1 MHRTRNSTG
10 SILGT
15 LLFSVLAGIVVPLGV
30 FGGTARASSW
40 VLYGW
45 GNNDYGEVGDGSS
58 GDFKVFPWAVSGLS
72 EFEVRFAAGNRFSVA
87 AMPDGTVR
95 AWGIN
100 DAGQIGITPPVNSP
114 IPVEVAGIY
123 NVLDV
128 AAGDNHVLAL
138 CADGSVWAW
147 GGNDKGQLGDGT
159 QTPRHVPAPVA
170 GLPPVI
176 AIAAGNKH
184 SLALTCHGQIFAWGA
199 GDRGQI
205 GDSFTA
211 NRLTPVPVTVPPGV
225 AFAAVE
231 AGGQHSVALGWD
243 GTVWTW
249 GDNLQYQLGDG
260 TTDSRRAVP
269 LAVPDFANA
278 VEVAAGGLHTLV
290 LKADGYAWSWGCNG
304 SGQLGNNSTTNSNTP
319 VLVLN
324 IGPPNGAVTVAAGG
338 EHSMAVQ
345 MGGNGLAWGNNA
357 LGQLANGTPDTPIK
371 VPGNIVNITSV
382 TGLAG
387 GQNHSLGL
395 SRFTT
400 PSPPAIWFQPVSQG
414 VGPGQSVILT
424 VRAKGEPRLQY
435 QWFEG
440 LSGST
445 MYPVSGATHSTL
457 VTSSLFADKTFWV
470 KVYNGIGATDSN
482 TAFITVM
489 EPPSILVQPLTQAL
503 CSGQTATL
511 TVDATG
517 SAPLHYQWFRGESGN
532 VSDPI
537 ASGTLDAYMT
547 DPLTVTTSFWVKVW
561 NVAGEADS
569 DTAVVTVRQPPQI
582 FSLTTPPPVCSG
594 SSVSLTVTAGGS
606 APLNYQWYKGGAG
619 DTSTPVGSNSN
630 ELALL
635 PTVSATYWV
644 RVSNDCGQADSSP
657 TDVSIMPPPSIVS
670 GPSSTEICP
679 NAPVTLSVTAAAGT
693 TPNYQW
699 FRGSTGDTTTPVGGN
714 SNVFTPSNL
723 AVTTSFWVRL
733 TNPCGT
739 ADSATATVTVRQ
751 LPHIT
756 VQPAS
761 NAICPNTAATL
772 TVTATGSGTLSYQ
785 WFRGASGNTSTPV
798 GTNSSSFTTSNLT
811 MPVSYWVRVSNLCGA
826 EDSVTATVSIKAL
839 TQITAHPLPVTIPA
853 GSSATLSVTAAGEG
867 PLSYQWYQGTSGD
880 TSTPVGANAPG
891 YTTPPLTAT
900 TPYWVRVTGACG
912 SVNSQTATVTVSG
925 GEGPYTPT
933 YLEAHVGASTTSVH
947 LAWSNTNTAAASII
961 VERRMGAGGGF
972 DVIVTLP
979 GTATS
984 YEDGGLPPNQTW
996 CYRVRAR
1003 LGEASSGYSNEACI
1017 RLAVCSP
1024 PQAATLGS
1032 LPSGAAGVV
1041 LEGRG
1046 RSLECPARGYFK
1058 YGVTSLEEG
1067 RTADQDLGYGPN
1079 DVPFS
1084 AGLDNLQTDVTYQFQ
1099 AVVVSEGG
1107 TAFGEIRTFTLH
1119 SNTWVV
1125 TTLSDP
1131 LQGKSPDDLLSLREA
1146 IAGAEAVSVG
1156 VPQVI
1161 VFDPSLPDPPV
1172 VELNGPLPYLRRGS
1186 VAIDGRIP
1194 GTNGGRKVILT
1205 HAAGAAAAVPPAIL
1219 VVTSAGNTL
1228 SNLVL
1233 GGGGGVGIHLTGPN
1247 AVRNVVRGCEIGFDS
1262 AGRLSPGA
1270 LSLSVGILVS
1280 NGAGNN
1286 RLGLPSALLIDLA
1299 GAGEAQALETS
1310 GNLVANCSASGILIA
1325 DPASADNQIAG
1336 NRIGTLDPGSVPG
1349 NGNGVNLSRA
1359 PRNTVGG
1366 PDAAYGN
1373 AVVGNVLNGVLVTGP
1388 TAVGNR
1394 ISRNAVWG
1402 NGLLGI
1408 DLSGMDGIGD
1418 GPQTS
1423 LAQFKRDGPN
1433 RFMPS
1438 PLIDRFGYEAVDVGA
1453 RYSIWGRTLPFA
1465 RVEVYEADRDPSGFG
1480 EGKRFLSFA
1489 DADATGAFVASFL
1502 LTPGNYVTLTAALD
1516 GDTSEFSA
1524 CAQLGVVSRD
1534 EDVNCLQPREN
1545 LLLLA
1550 SGYSR
1555 DCEVLLGHGLPA
1567 GGSLN
1572 AVLTMEGSS
1581 PFPFAVPVPPRRNVT
1596 AFPVT
1601 TPAAGLGQLALELP
1615 GTAMLTTA
1623 QVQVMADTAQDLAP
1637 KGTVTVPGTLGG
1649 PIPFRIYHV
1658 SGQAW
1663 QVLDVT
1669 VSAATGT
1676 TSPMFPLIKIFGP
1689 RAAYL
1694 NTNCQ
1699 NDENTTAFSQVLL
1712 PETGDYFI
1720 AVGDLYLRQGTGMA
1734 FSLTV
1739 GLFQNTDT
1747 MTDAVTARD
1756 GIDLPGQGAAVAIGD
1771 LDGDGWP
1778 DLVTAVPELQQLSLA
1793 YKAPGTGDG
1802 FEAPVSLPLSF
1813 TPGGVTLADLDDNG
1827 RPDILVANPAT
1838 GGVYVVFNPGRVTP
1852 LDLMKPLR
1860 TARSY
1865 AGTAAGG
1872 DVGSSA
1878 DFNRDGFADYAQL
1891 SSTTGSLQIFLN
1903 DQSGNLA
1910 AGQYLAAGTAPR
1922 GMAVADF
1929 DGDTVP
1935 DIAVADTGGD
1945 QVPVF
1950 QGAGDGTF
1958 SLARTLEGCTSPVD
1972 IKAGDYSLD
1981 GLPDLL
1987 VLNQGNARL
1996 QGYFGV
2002 GALEF
2007 SLAQEHPTGLAPNSV
2022 AVNDINVDGYA
2033 DAAVACSGD
2042 GKIYVFMG
2050 SAAGLFLP
2058 QAILSSTGAVETLV
2072 WYSFGNG
2079 GAYFS
2084 IPPDQDFI
2092 NTLQSTYKTL
2102 DFPCA
2107 ESGGDFDAAF
2117 ALANPTAEDA
2127 LVYLSLL
2134 GKNGTLLTDPTVSNP
2149 VTLAIPARQQVS
2161 FYVDRMF
2168 GDGARNYEPW
2178 MRVTTQNASV
2188 GGFSL
2193 LVARSANLS
2202 MDGTTGQTAAA
2213 PRQFLPAPGAAGPGA
2228 DARYSV
2234 ANPGTASCPVTVTCR
2249 NATGQAQGAAHPFTL
2264 APGGREA
2271 FDFLT
2276 VFPGVTGTASLDVSA
2291 GAPVE
2296 CMVSGG
2302 AAGMMAALPGLAVP
2316 ASSAGPV
2323 SLYMPH
2329 FAEGTIFRSVVELM
2343 NPGPAAASVTVTAYG
2358 DDGNPLGT
2366 PGTAPLPA
2374 GGMLRSTVAE
2384 LVGIDPL
2391 SAGVISGYLK
2401 VVSDRGDLVGCLTFT
2416 DRAVAAYAAALPLQR
2431 DAGNRFL
2438 YSHVAVGA
2446 IGGIPYYTGVAV
2458 LNTGAADVTGHFTV
2472 YDAAGTVR
2480 GEADAVFPAGRKLS
2494 RMLTDFVPGL
2504 GDQAGGYV
2512 TLTAP
2517 AGSTLMSFE
2526 LFGDA
2531 GMHFLSAVPA
2541 QPLP

>member
-1 MHRTRNSTG
+1 MHRTRKSTG
-10 SILGT
+10 SILGS
-15 LLFSVLAGIVVPLGV
+15 LLFSVLAGIVVSLGV
-30 FGGTARASSW
+30 LGGTARASSW

-45 GNNDYGEVGDGSS
+45 GNNDYGEVGDGTS

-95 AWGIN
+95 TWGIN
-100 DAGQIGITPPVNSP
+100 DAGQLGITPPVNSSIP
-114 IPVEVAGIY
+114 ITVPGISD
-123 NVLDV
+123 VLDV

-138 CADGSVWAW
+138 RVDGSVWAW
-147 GGNDKGQLGDGT
+147 GANDRGQLGDGT
-159 QTPRHVPAPVA
+159 QTPRHIPAPVA

-176 AIAAGNKH
+176 AIAAGHKH
-184 SLALTCHGQIFAWGA
+184 SLALTDHGQIFAWGA

-205 GDSFTA
+205 GDSYTA
-211 NRLTPVPVTVPPGV
+211 DRWTPVPVALPPGS
-225 AFAAVE
+225 AFAAVA

-269 LAVPDFANA
+269 LAVPDFAYGT
-278 VEVAAGGLHTLV
+278 EVAAGGLHTLA
-290 LKADGYAWSWGCNG
+290 LKEDGYVWSWGSNS

-357 LGQLANGTPDTPIK
+357 LGQLASGTPDSPIK
-371 VPGNIVNITSV
+371 LPGNIVNISTLSR
-382 TGLAG
+382 LAA
-387 GQNHSLGL
+387 GQDHALGL
-395 SRFTT
+395 GRFVL
-400 PSPPAIWFQPVSQG
+400 PQAPAIWFQPGS
-414 VGPGQSVILT
+414 QSVAAGQTVPLT
-424 VRAKGEPRLQY
+424 VRATGEPPLTY
-435 QWFEG
+435 QWYEG
-440 LSGST
+440 PAGVTTNPITTAKRAT
-445 MYPVSGATHSTL
+445 MITPPMITG
-457 VTSSLFADKTFWV
+457 TSFWV
-470 KVYNGIGATDSN
+470 RVTNPGGITNSAAAVID
-482 TAFITVM
+482 VL
-489 EPPSILVQPLTQAL
+489 EPPHIIVHPEDQTV

-511 TVDATG
+511 TVEATG
-517 SAPLHYQWFRGESGN
+517 TAPLHYQWFRGESGN

-537 ASGTLDAYMT
+537 ASGTLDVYMT

-561 NVAGEADS
+561 NAAGEMNS
-569 DTAVVTVRQPPQI
+569 GTAVVTVRLPPQI
-582 FSLTTPPPVCSG
+582 LDLTAPPPVCSG
-594 SSVSLTVTAGGS
+594 TSVSLTVTAGGS
-606 APLNYQWYKGGAG
+606 APLNYQWYRGGAG

-630 ELALL
+630 QLALF

-644 RVSNDCGQADSSP
+644 RVSNDCGQADSST
-657 TDVSIMPPPSIVS
+657 TDVVIMPPPSIVS

-679 NAPVTLSVTAAAGT
+679 NTPVTLSVTAAAGT

-699 FRGSTGDTTTPVGGN
+699 FRGPTGDTTTPVGGN
-714 SNVFTPSNL
+714 SDVFTSSNL
-723 AVTTSFWVRL
+723 VATTSFWVRL

-756 VQPAS
+756 LQPAS
-761 NAICPNTAATL
+761 TAICPNTAATL

-811 MPVSYWVRVSNLCGA
+811 MPVTYWVRVSNLCGA
-826 EDSVTATVSIKAL
+826 EDSVTATVSIRAL

-853 GSSATLSVTAAGEG
+853 GSSATLSVTAAGEA

-891 YTTPPLTAT
+891 YTTPPLSAT

-912 SVNSQTATVTVSG
+912 SVNSQTATVTISG
-925 GEGPYTPT
+925 GEGPFTPT
-933 YLEAHVGASTTSVH
+933 YLEAHTGASTTSVH
-947 LAWSNTNTAAASII
+947 LDWDNTNTAAATIV
-961 VERRMGAGGGF
+961 VERRLGAGGGF

-984 YEDGGLPPNQTW
+984 YEDDGLPPNQTW
-996 CYRVRAR
+996 CYRVRAK
-1003 LGEASSGYSNEACI
+1003 LGETSSGYSNEACI
-1017 RLAVCSP
+1017 RLAVCST
-1024 PQAATLGS
+1024 PQATTLGS

-1067 RTADQDLGYGPN
+1067 RTPDQDLGYGPN

-1084 AGLDNLQTDVTYQFQ
+1084 AVLDNLQADVTYQFQ
-1099 AVVVSEGG
+1099 TVVVSEGG

-1119 SNTWVV
+1119 SSTWVV

-1131 LQGKSPDDLLSLREA
+1131 FQGKSPDNLLSLREA
-1146 IAGAEAVSVG
+1146 IAGAEAASG
-1156 VPQVI
+1156 GEPQVI
-1161 VFDPSLPDPPV
+1161 VFDASLPDPPV
-1172 VELNGPLPYLRRGS
+1172 VELMGPLPGLRRGK

-1205 HAAGAAAAVPPAIL
+1205 YAAGAAAVVPPAIL
-1219 VVTSAGNTL
+1219 IVTSADNTL
-1228 SNLVL
+1228 SNLVI
-1233 GGGGGVGIHLTGPN
+1233 GGGGVGIHLTGPN
-1247 AVRNVVRGCEIGFDS
+1247 AARNVVRGCEIGFDS
-1262 AGRLSPGA
+1262 AGRLSPGSLA
-1270 LSLSVGILVS
+1270 LSIGILVA
-1280 NGAGNN
+1280 NGAGSN
-1286 RLGLPSALLIDLA
+1286 RLGLPSALQPDLA
-1299 GAGEAQALETS
+1299 AARGPDAVEIY
-1310 GNLVANCSASGILIA
+1310 GNLVANCSSNGILIL
-1325 DPASADNQIAG
+1325 DPTSVDNQVTG
-1336 NRIGTLDPGSVPG
+1336 NRIGTADPGSVPG
-1349 NGNGVNLSRA
+1349 NGNGVNLSWA

-1366 PDAAYGN
+1366 PDPVYGN
-1373 AVVGNVLNGVLVTGP
+1373 TIVGNVLNGILVTGP
-1388 TAVGNR
+1388 TAVENR
-1394 ISRNAVWG
+1394 ISRNAIWA

-1423 LAQFKRDGPN
+1423 LAQFKRNGPN

-1438 PLIDRFGYEAVDVGA
+1438 PIIDRFGYEAVDVGA

-1465 RVEVYEADRDPSGFG
+1465 RVEVFEADRDPSGFG
-1480 EGKRFLSFA
+1480 EGKRFLTFA

-1502 LTPGNYVTLTAALD
+1502 LTPGKDVTLTASLD

-1555 DCEVLLGHGLPA
+1555 DCEVLLGHGLPS
-1567 GGSLN
+1567 GGALD
-1572 AVLTMEGSS
+1572 AVLAMEGVS
-1581 PFPFAVPVPPRRNVT
+1581 PVPFNVPVLPRRNVT
-1596 AFPVT
+1596 AFPVA
-1601 TPAAGLGQLALELP
+1601 TPAAGIGQLTLELP
-1615 GTAMLTTA
+1615 GTAMPTTT
-1623 QVQVMADTAQDLAP
+1623 QVQVLADTAQDLAP
-1637 KGTVTVPGTLGG
+1637 KGTVTVPGTLDG

-1669 VSAATGT
+1669 VTAAAGT
-1676 TSPMFPLIKIFGP
+1676 TSLMFPLIKIFGS

-1712 PETGDYFI
+1712 PEAGDYFI
-1720 AVGDLYLRQGTGMA
+1720 AVGDLYLRRGTGMA

-1778 DLVTAVPELQQLSLA
+1778 DLVTAVPELQQLSLN
-1793 YKAPGTGDG
+1793 YKTPGTGDG
-1802 FEAPVSLPLSF
+1802 FEAPVSLPLGF

-1827 RPDILVANPAT
+1827 QLDILVANPAT
-1838 GGVYVVFNPGRVTP
+1838 GGVHVVFNPGRVTP

-1860 TARSY
+1860 SARSY
-1865 AGTAAGG
+1865 AGRAAGG

-1878 DFNRDGFADYAQL
+1878 DFNQDGFADYAQL
-1891 SSTTGSLQIFLN
+1891 SSTTGALQIFLN

-2092 NTLQSTYKTL
+2092 NALQSTYKTL

-2134 GKNGTLLTDPTVSNP
+2134 GENGTLLTDPTVSNP
-2149 VTLAIPARQQVS
+2149 VTLTIPAHQQVS

-2168 GDGARNYEPW
+2168 GDGAHNYEPW

-2213 PRQFLPAPGAAGPGA
+2213 PRQVLPAPGATGPGA

-2234 ANPGTASCPVTVTCR
+2234 ANPGTTSCPVTVTCR
-2249 NATGQAQGAAHPFTL
+2249 NATGQAQGAAHQFTL
-2264 APGGREA
+2264 PAGGRQA

-2291 GAPVE
+2291 GTPVE

-2316 ASSAGPV
+2316 ASSVGPV

-2343 NPGPAAASVTVTAYG
+2343 NPGPAAASVTVTAFG
-2358 DDGNPLGT
+2358 DDGSLLGT

-2416 DRAVAAYAAALPLQR
+2416 DRAVATYAAALPLQR

-2480 GEADAVFPAGRKLS
+2480 GEADAVFPAGRKVS